1 MRALAVEPPVFSG
14 PPSPLSEK
22 DSRFS
27 PTSDGVLEP
36 TEPVDMVVRVLV
48 VLPLSRAKF
57 VLNCQ

>member
-27 PTSDGVLEP
+27 PTSDGVFDP
-36 TEPVDMVVRVLV
+36 TEPVDMVVLVLV
-48 VLPLSRAKF
+48 VLPLDEKIQF
-57 VLNCQ
+57 